1 MTRRPARL
9 ILLVLGLLAVAG
21 LLLQTG
27 SLPHAH
33 DRQQTGLYNQEH
45 DLTLLA
51 SLAAQANAVAAAP
64 GVVIDAVS
72 VAVAPLVP
80 EHAPAHHARSDNTR
94 APPSA

>member
-1 MTRRPARL
+1 MTRRSSRFV
-9 ILLVLGLLAVAG
+9 LLMLGLLAVAG

-33 DRQQTGLYNQEH
+33 DRHQAGLYNQEH

-64 GVVIDAVS
+64 DLVLDVPS
-72 VAVAPLVP
+72 APLAP
-80 EHAPAHHARSDNTR
+80 FAPAQPPAPYARGGNTR